1 MSDMKSL
8 DAILE
13 SHARWL
19 AGDASGTRANLHDAD
34 LHDADLRRVNLH
46 DANLRW
52 VNLHDANLHMANLH
66 MADLRGADLHGA
78 DLRWAD
84 LRWADLRTADL
95 RGVDL
100 RGADLR
106 ETVLRNVNLSGAN
119 LGNNLEI
126 VVSATNILPEGD
138 LIGWKKAR
146 SNAVDEFRIVKLLI
160 PSDAERT
167 NATGRKCRASKAVV
181 LEVQDM
187 DGRALDSAAV
197 SFHDPGFEYRA
208 GETVA
213 PEKPFCTDRWE
224 ECASGIHF
232 FITRHEAVK
241 Y

>member
-1 MSDMKSL
+1 MTDMEGL

-19 AGDASGTRANLHDAD
+19 AGNASGKRANLHDAD
-34 LHDADLRRVNLH
+34 LHDTNLRWADLH
-46 DANLRW
+46 DANLRLAD
-52 VNLHDANLHMANLH
+52 LHL
-66 MADLRGADLHGA
+66 ADLRGADLHGA

-126 VVSATNILPEGD
+126 VVSATSILPEGD
-138 LIGWKKAR
+138 LIGWKKA
-146 SNAVDEFRIVKLLI
+146 SSSAIDEFRIVKLLI

-167 NATGRKCRASKAVV
+167 NATGRGCRASRAVV

-187 DGRALDSAAV
+187 DGRILDSAAV

-213 PEKPFCTDRWE
+213 PAEPFCTNRWD

-232 FITRHEAVK
+232 FITRREAVE